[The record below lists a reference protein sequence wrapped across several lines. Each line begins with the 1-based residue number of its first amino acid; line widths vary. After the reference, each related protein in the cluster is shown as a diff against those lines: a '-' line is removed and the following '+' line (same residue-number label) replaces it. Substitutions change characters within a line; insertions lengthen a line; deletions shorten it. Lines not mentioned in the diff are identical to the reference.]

1 MLLAEIALGAV
12 AVFQATGG
20 HAPTQGYLAL
30 VLFNLVMVVTL
41 LVTVLALELRDL
53 RRRTS
58 RLGTVVRWRA
68 GSVLAVAAIVTS
80 TVAAV
85 VACWAPLMEAMG

>member
-1 MLLAEIALGAV
+1 VIVVALLL
-12 AVFQATGG
+12 
-20 HAPTQGYLAL
+20 
-30 VLFNLVMVVTL
+30 
-41 LVTVLALELRDL
+41 TVLPLDLRDL
-53 RRRTS
+53 RRRTG
-58 RLGTVVRWRA
+58 RLGTVLRWRA